1 MGARGPAPTPTA
13 LNKLRGNPGKRP
25 LPKGEP
31 MPATADRV
39 PSAPRWLSEEA
50 RAEWKRLAPRLHA
63 VGLLT
68 DVDGTALALLCE
80 ALAQYLAAKR
90 IVDREGMLLTSD
102 KGNAYQHPAA
112 GLMTSARS
120 ELLKWMREFGM
131 TPSARTRISVE
142 AAAAEPSLADL
153 LFEQVDGGG
162 KEE

>member
-1 MGARGPAPTPTA
+1 MGMRGPAPKPTVVKV
-13 LNKLRGNPGKRP
+13 LQGNPGKRA

-68 DVDGTALALLCE
+68 EVDTQALGLLCE
-80 ALAQYLAAKR
+80 SFAQYVAAKA
-90 IVDREGMLLTSD
+90 IVDREGLLLMSD

-112 GLMTSARS
+112 GLMTQARG
-120 ELLKWMREFGM
+120 ELMKWAREFGM
-131 TPSARTRISVE
+131 TPAARSRISVQ
-142 AAAAEPSLADL
+142 AAEDAPTLADM
-153 LFEQVDGGG
+153 LFEAVGG
-162 KEE
+162 

>member
-68 DVDGTALALLCE
+68 DVDGLALAMLCE
-80 ALAQYLAAKR
+80 AFAQYVEAKGL
-90 IVDREGMLLTSD
+90 VEREGMMAVSD
-102 KGNAYQHPAA
+102 KGNTYQHPAV
-112 GLMTSARS
+112 GLMNSARN
-120 ELLKWMREFGM
+120 ELLKWTREFGM
-131 TPSARTRISVE
+131 TPSARSRINVE
-142 AAAAEPSLADL
+142 TSGEEPSLADL
-153 LFEQVDGGG
+153 LFEAVR
-162 KEE
+162 

>member
-1 MGARGPAPTPTA
+1 MGMRGAAPKPTVVKV
-13 LNKLRGNPGKRP
+13 LQGNPVKRA

-68 DVDGTALALLCE
+68 EVDTQALGLLCE
-80 ALAQYLAAKR
+80 SFAQYVAAKA
-90 IVDREGMLLTSD
+90 IVDREGLLLMSD

-112 GLMTSARS
+112 GLMTQARG
-120 ELLKWMREFGM
+120 ELMKWAREFGM
-131 TPSARTRISVE
+131 TPAARSRISVQ
-142 AAAAEPSLADL
+142 AAEDAPTLADM
-153 LFEQVDGGG
+153 LFEAVGG
-162 KEE
+162 